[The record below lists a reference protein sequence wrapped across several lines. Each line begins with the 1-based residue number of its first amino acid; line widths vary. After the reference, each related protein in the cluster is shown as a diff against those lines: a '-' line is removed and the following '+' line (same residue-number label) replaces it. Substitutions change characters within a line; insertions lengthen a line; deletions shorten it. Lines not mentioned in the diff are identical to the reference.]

1 MRRASCRDI
10 YERGGVGK
18 TRPPVWLQLAHLAL
32 SGVVPQLRRATRGL
46 SAVAYAAYG
55 WTAFALMSPL
65 LWLAVATLPPSWR
78 WPACAAGLGLLARAT
93 CTRLSLRGSDKL
105 LPPERTCMFVSNHA
119 SYLDGFVLMA
129 VLPRQVAF
137 VAKAE
142 LLAHW
147 PTRIPL
153 SRLGAAFVERFDT
166 RKGIDDARGITEI
179 ARAGRA
185 SLFFAEGT
193 FTRMPGLLPFHMGAF
208 VAAAE
213 TNTPVV
219 PIAIRGTRSILRAD
233 SWFPRHGAI
242 SVFVGEPIFPDA
254 IGAEAGDS
262 AWTRGLKIRDRARRE
277 ILRYCGE
284 PDLGHE
290 RPPLWT
296 GTPADA
302 PKSGEE

>member
-1 MRRASCRDI
+1 MSRI
-10 YERGGVGK
+10 G
-18 TRPPVWLQLAHLAL
+18 
-32 SGVVPQLRRATRGL
+32 
-46 SAVAYAAYG
+46 AV
-55 WTAFALMSPL
+55 FA
-65 LWLAVATLPPSWR
+65 
-78 WPACAAGLGLLARAT
+78 
-93 CTRLSLRGSDKL
+93 
-105 LPPERTCMFVSNHA
+105 
-119 SYLDGFVLMA
+119 
-129 VLPRQVAF
+129 
-137 VAKAE
+137 
-142 LLAHW
+142 
-147 PTRIPL
+147 
-153 SRLGAAFVERFDT
+153 ERFDT
-166 RKGIDDARGITEI
+166 RKGIDAARGITEI

-242 SVFVGEPIFPDA
+242 TVFVGEPIYPDA
-254 IGAEAGDS
+254 MGAEAGES

-290 RPPLWT
+290 LPPLWT

-302 PKSGEE
+302 PKTEAE

>member
-1 MRRASCRDI
+1 MIEIPVHNAKGNQIDALKIDEMLLGGELRPQLLKQAFVRYHANRRQGSAKTKSRSETAYSTRKLYRQKGTGNARRGPAGTNLMRGGGHTFAKRPRSFRKDMPRKMRR
-10 YERGGVGK
+10 
-18 TRPPVWLQLAHLAL
+18 LANRNA
-32 SGVVPQLRRATRGL
+32 
-46 SAVAYAAYG
+46 
-55 WTAFALMSPL
+55 
-65 LWLAVATLPPSWR
+65 
-78 WPACAAGLGLLARAT
+78 LLAKAID
-93 CTRLSLRGSDKL
+93 GEIKL
-105 LPPERTCMFVSNHA
+105 IDSFQFV
-119 SYLDGFVLMA
+119 
-129 VLPRQVAF
+129 
-137 VAKAE
+137 
-142 LLAHW
+142 
-147 PTRIPL
+147 
-153 SRLGAAFVERFDT
+153 
-166 RKGIDDARGITEI
+166 
-179 ARAGRA
+179 
-185 SLFFAEGT
+185 
-193 FTRMPGLLPFHMGAF
+193 PGLLPFHMGAF
-208 VAAAE
+208 LAAAE